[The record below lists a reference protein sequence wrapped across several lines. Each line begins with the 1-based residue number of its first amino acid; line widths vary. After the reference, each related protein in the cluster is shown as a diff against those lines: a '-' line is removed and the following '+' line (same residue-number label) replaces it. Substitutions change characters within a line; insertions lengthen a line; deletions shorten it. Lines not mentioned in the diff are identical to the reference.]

1 MLLDINTV
9 LITMFTH
16 IDDFCK
22 KNEKIKPG
30 PEAKLSDSEI
40 ITINLFCELA
50 GKKSNCEHIRFI
62 EQWLKDY
69 FPNIIDRSRYQRR
82 LSKLTRLINDV
93 RVEILDNILMELS
106 DCEILDSTPI
116 PIITFQRACYT
127 PLFPEAAFGKCSARK
142 MTYYG
147 FKLHLLIDREGI
159 PIHFDLAPAN
169 IPDINMA
176 PEMLECNEKEK
187 LVLADKGYISKE
199 IQNYLRECRGVE
211 LLTPSRK
218 NQKIQLPKSET
229 KPLNGIRQ
237 RIEVV
242 NNILKNQFNCEKTYA
257 KTLAGLVS
265 KITSKITALTFG
277 IFLNKLFGRRLL
289 DIISIVT

>member
-1 MLLDINTV
+1 
-9 LITMFTH
+9 MFTH

-22 KNEKIKPG
+22 KNKKVKPG

-50 GKKSNCEHIRFI
+50 GKKSNCEHIRFA
-62 EQWLKDY
+62 EQWLKNY

-82 LSKLTRLINDV
+82 LSRLTKLINNV
-93 RVEILDNILMELS
+93 RMEIIGNILIELS
-106 DCEILDSTPI
+106 DYEILDSTPI
-116 PIITFQRACYT
+116 PVITFQRACYT
-127 PLFPEAAFGKCSARK
+127 PLFPEASFGKCSARK

-147 FKLHLLIDREGI
+147 FKLHLLIDRKGI
-159 PIHFDLAPAN
+159 PVHFDLTPAN
-169 IPDINMA
+169 VPDINMA
-176 PEMLECNEKEK
+176 SEMLEHNNQEKF
-187 LVLADKGYISKE
+187 VLADKGYISQE
-199 IQNYLRECRGVE
+199 IQNSLREYQGIE

-218 NQKIQLPKSET
+218 NQKIQLSKSET
-229 KPLNGIRQ
+229 KLLNSIRQ

-242 NNILKNQFNCEKTYA
+242 NNILKNQLNCERTYA
-257 KTLAGLVS
+257 KTLTGLVA

-289 DIISIVT
+289 DIISIVA